1 MIYSGIHG
9 FIMTFN
15 FENVHSLLPLSIL
28 PQLTGGLRES
38 SFRVKWE
45 VLNTLEIDMPDA
57 LISNSW
63 KQNFLRKYIVNFC
76 SNSSLYSFVRL

>member
-63 KQNFLRKYIVNFC
+63 KQIFLGKIIVNVC
-76 SNSSLYSFVRL
+76 KHSSLYPFVRL